1 MESAAAVP
9 SEMGWEGVGCE
20 EKERERKGERKRGK
34 WKWPYQGAMRRSVL
48 YINSSQW
55 AVSKF
60 CWWWR
65 AIKQR
70 GDLRGEMKRPWCIPS
85 CSTHNSFT
93 FLSFSLSL
101 SFYSSFSPERFLG
114 GARLWCL
121 LLSVRDQYF
130 KRPIKEGK
138 IELGIDLSAI
148 KVQSTIIKKHLKGL
162 NRIHIL
168 KKNTRMDVS
177 EPIMR
182 TLPHPSS
189 FSPPTQGLLIT
200 KPPQGRRPSGWRLC
214 DFTF

>member
-1 MESAAAVP
+1 
-9 SEMGWEGVGCE
+9 
-20 EKERERKGERKRGK
+20 
-34 WKWPYQGAMRRSVL
+34 
-48 YINSSQW
+48 
-55 AVSKF
+55 
-60 CWWWR
+60 
-65 AIKQR
+65 
-70 GDLRGEMKRPWCIPS
+70 MKRPWCIPS
-85 CSTHNSFT
+85 CSTHNSLT
-93 FLSFSLSL
+93 FLSSSASLSL
-101 SFYSSFSPERFLG
+101 PLSSSSSPERFLG

-138 IELGIDLSAI
+138 IELGIDLSAV

-200 KPPQGRRPSGWRLC
+200 KSPRGRRPSDWRLY